1 MGVTSAATGRIRH
14 EDRVLACVSGNIH
27 MSSNDPV
34 QDMVAESWVAE
45 SWKRCAQS
53 YRLDPARRSETRI
66 LTQAELHDF
75 REPVEPLVRIAKAEI
90 QRLHRQV
97 NAADHVVLLTDRNG
111 VAIDY
116 VGEQAFEADLKQ
128 AGLYLGSVW
137 SEEHEGTNGVG
148 TCIIVERPL
157 TVFRDDHFKSR
168 HIGLTCTVC
177 PIFDPAGA
185 LIAVLDISALASQ
198 ARESQAFAQHL
209 VSATAQRI
217 EHALFLEH
225 FREAWIVRLLDQNGL
240 ADPDGINLLA
250 IDADRRIVGIDGRS
264 RRRGANA
271 FIGRSLAEV
280 FETGADP
287 HMLRPNEGTAAFSV
301 RSIMS
306 GEDYLAIAQPPRCLR
321 PTRPRPRPE
330 APSALTLDTLAQ
342 GDPRMAAA
350 VRVAERVM
358 NRNISI
364 ILHGETGSGKEV
376 FAKAVHLASDRAS
389 RAFVAVNCASIPETL
404 IESELFGYT
413 AGAFTGANRQGAKG
427 KIAESDGG
435 TLFLDEIGDMPMALQ
450 TRLLRVLAESEVSPL
465 GGGKPVP
472 VRLSVI
478 CATHRN
484 LRELVDAGRFREDLF
499 YRLNGAPMILPPLR
513 DRTDI
518 DTVIR
523 MVWTMVEQE
532 TGGWRSLDDT
542 IVAALR
548 RHPWPGNIRELRNVL
563 MLMSAMA
570 EGDRV
575 TLADLP
581 GDLASP
587 VISPRKT
594 LPTRQRLTR
603 DLLITTLKRHKWCVT
618 RTAEE
623 LDVSRSTVHRKM
635 AAWQISSPNHQRE
648 VH

>member
-1 MGVTSAATGRIRH
+1 M
-14 EDRVLACVSGNIH
+14 
-27 MSSNDPV
+27 
-34 QDMVAESWVAE
+34 
-45 SWKRCAQS
+45 
-53 YRLDPARRSETRI
+53 
-66 LTQAELHDF
+66 
-75 REPVEPLVRIAKAEI
+75 
-90 QRLHRQV
+90 
-97 NAADHVVLLTDRNG
+97 LLTDRNG

-116 VGEQAFEADLKQ
+116 VGEQALEGDLKR

-148 TCIIVERPL
+148 TCIVIERPL

-177 PIFDPAGA
+177 PIFDPAGE
-185 LIAVLDISALASQ
+185 LTAVLDISALASQ

-250 IDADRRIVGIDGRS
+250 LDADRRIVGIDGRT

-287 HMLRPNEGTAAFSV
+287 HMLRPNEGTATFSV
-301 RSIMS
+301 RSIVS

-321 PTRPRPRPE
+321 PTRPQPRPE

-358 NRNISI
+358 NRNIPI

-389 RAFVAVNCASIPETL
+389 RPFVAVNCASIPETL

-413 AGAFTGANRQGAKG
+413 PGAFTGANRQGAKG

-435 TLFLDEIGDMPMALQ
+435 TLFLDEIGDMPDG
-450 TRLLRVLAESEVSPL
+450 LADPPAARA
-465 GGGKPVP
+465 GGK
-472 VRLSVI
+472 RSQS
-478 CATHRN
+478 
-484 LRELVDAGRFREDLF
+484 AGRRQAGAGSAVGDLRYPSQSARAGGRRAF
-499 YRLNGAPMILPPLR
+499 PRGPVLPPERRSR
-513 DRTDI
+513 DPAAAARPHRYRHSYSLGLDHGG
-518 DTVIR
+518 
-523 MVWTMVEQE
+523 
-532 TGGWRSLDDT
+532 TGNRR
-542 IVAALR
+542 VAE
-548 RHPWPGNIRELRNVL
+548 P
-563 MLMSAMA
+563 
-570 EGDRV
+570 
-575 TLADLP
+575 
-581 GDLASP
+581 
-587 VISPRKT
+587 
-594 LPTRQRLTR
+594 
-603 DLLITTLKRHKWCVT
+603 
-618 RTAEE
+618 
-623 LDVSRSTVHRKM
+623 
-635 AAWQISSPNHQRE
+635 
-648 VH
+648 